1 VQQVTA
7 TIDGTAAAPARI
19 IPPLSPAQPSC
30 RPTLQVVAPGH
41 PERPALEAMIAG
53 TYAEKHGARIC
64 SFMPTLL
71 ALKDSSGSTRAVA
84 GIRPAAHDTLFLEQ
98 YLDDP
103 VEQALAV
110 AIGQPVARTAIAEV
124 GNLAA
129 RECRSACR
137 LALLLA
143 GWLGERGHEWVVFT
157 ATNVVRG
164 ILQGLGSRVV
174 ELAQAS
180 AARLRQH
187 QDDWG
192 RYYNTDPRVMAAYLP
207 AGATLTRHGFRQ
219 RRTGLAA

>member
-1 VQQVTA
+1 
-7 TIDGTAAAPARI
+7 
-19 IPPLSPAQPSC
+19 
-30 RPTLQVVAPGH
+30 LQAVPQGH
-41 PERPALEAMIAG
+41 PERPALEAMIAA

-71 ALKDSSGSTRAVA
+71 ALKDAAGSVRAVA
-84 GIRPAAHDTLFLEQ
+84 GIRAAAGETLFLEQ

-110 AIGQPVARTAIAEV
+110 AIGRPVGRNAIAEV

-137 LALLLA
+137 LAILLP

-157 ATNVVRG
+157 ATSVVRG

-174 ELAQAS
+174 ELAPAS
-180 AARLRQH
+180 PARLRQR

-192 RYYNTDPRVMAAYLP
+192 SYYNTDPRVMAAYLP

-219 RRTGLAA
+219 RRNATAA

>member
-1 VQQVTA
+1 MQVTA
-7 TIDGTAAAPARI
+7 TIDGTAAAPTRF

-30 RPTLQVVAPGH
+30 RPALQAVPPGH
-41 PERPALEAMIAG
+41 PERPALEAMIAE

-71 ALKDSSGSTRAVA
+71 ALKDAAGSVRAVA
-84 GIRPAAHDTLFLEQ
+84 GIRAAAGETLFLEQ
-98 YLDDP
+98 YLDGP
-103 VEQALAV
+103 VEESLTA
-110 AIGQPVARTAIAEV
+110 AIGQPVGRDAIAEV

-137 LALLLA
+137 LALMLP
-143 GWLGERGHEWVVFT
+143 GWLGERGHDWVVFT

-164 ILQGLGSRVV
+164 ILQGLGTRVV
-174 ELAQAS
+174 ELAPAS
-180 AARLRQH
+180 AARLRQR

-207 AGATLTRHGFRQ
+207 AGGTLKRHGFRQ
-219 RRTGLAA
+219 RRTGADA

>member
-1 VQQVTA
+1 
-7 TIDGTAAAPARI
+7 
-19 IPPLSPAQPSC
+19 
-30 RPTLQVVAPGH
+30 
-41 PERPALEAMIAG
+41 MIAG

-71 ALKDSSGSTRAVA
+71 ALKDSGGSARAVA
-84 GIRPAAHDTLFLEQ
+84 GLRPAAGDTLFLEQ

-103 VEQALAV
+103 VEQALAA
-110 AIGQPVARTAIAEV
+110 AIGRPVARAAIAEV

-137 LALLLA
+137 LAILLPA
-143 GWLGERGHEWVVFT
+143 WLGERGHEWVVFT

-174 ELAQAS
+174 ELAPAS
-180 AARLRQH
+180 AARLQQR

-192 RYYNTDPRVMAAYLP
+192 RYYSTDPRVMAAYLP